1 MHCLTE
7 QDSATYLHEFLNH
20 FIDFSFYKYSVMSC
34 QTFLYNYNM
43 HAAIPFHMQQSEVLL
58 WFIVE
63 NIVVTK
69 AVTLLY
75 LLFI

>member
-1 MHCLTE
+1 
-7 QDSATYLHEFLNH
+7 
-20 FIDFSFYKYSVMSC
+20 
-34 QTFLYNYNM
+34 
-43 HAAIPFHMQQSEVLL
+43 MQQSEVLL

-63 NIVVTK
+63 NIVVSN

>member
-1 MHCLTE
+1 MQYPGNDILQIKPHK
-7 QDSATYLHEFLNH
+7 N
-20 FIDFSFYKYSVMSC
+20 
-34 QTFLYNYNM
+34 
-43 HAAIPFHMQQSEVLL
+43 HMQQSEVLF

-63 NIVVTK
+63 NIVVTN

>member
-1 MHCLTE
+1 
-7 QDSATYLHEFLNH
+7 
-20 FIDFSFYKYSVMSC
+20 MSC

>member
-1 MHCLTE
+1 
-7 QDSATYLHEFLNH
+7 
-20 FIDFSFYKYSVMSC
+20 
-34 QTFLYNYNM
+34 
-43 HAAIPFHMQQSEVLL
+43 MQQSDVLL

-63 NIVVTK
+63 NIVVTN

>member
-1 MHCLTE
+1 
-7 QDSATYLHEFLNH
+7 
-20 FIDFSFYKYSVMSC
+20 
-34 QTFLYNYNM
+34 
-43 HAAIPFHMQQSEVLL
+43 MQQSEVLL

-63 NIVVTK
+63 NIVATN

>member
-1 MHCLTE
+1 
-7 QDSATYLHEFLNH
+7 
-20 FIDFSFYKYSVMSC
+20 
-34 QTFLYNYNM
+34 
-43 HAAIPFHMQQSEVLL
+43 MQQSEVLL

-63 NIVVTK
+63 NIVVHN

>member
-1 MHCLTE
+1 
-7 QDSATYLHEFLNH
+7 
-20 FIDFSFYKYSVMSC
+20 
-34 QTFLYNYNM
+34 
-43 HAAIPFHMQQSEVLL
+43 MQQSEVLL

-63 NIVVTK
+63 NIVVTN